1 MLELKKIYKS
11 YRAEGMEQ
19 SVLEN
24 VSLSFR
30 EHELAVILG
39 PAGAGKTTLLR
50 LIGGFEGIDHGEI
63 RINGEPVGE
72 PERREWDVRRQYD
85 ISYISQEP
93 ALFEELTVLENV
105 ELSLWAEGLTES
117 ARRERAIRSLG
128 QIGLKRQ
135 MHRKPSELSS
145 GQRKKAEVARA
156 LAKESRIILADEPT
170 GMLDS
175 DSGYQI
181 MELLKEAAAT
191 RLVIVVTHHA
201 ELAEIYATRVIRMIA
216 GSVLDDSM
224 PFYGRRENKTR
235 KPAFRI
241 KGKRYP
247 VRIRYPFWIKKDA
260 ALHISVWTMGIAGI
274 SAASASGN
282 ALYTAV
288 MSVLLTGMMG
298 ISAYFLQMRR
308 GKETCIMRRLG
319 VSVWDIVLMSG
330 FEAVCIGI
338 GAALCGGILGLA
350 LSAALSGTVMAAR
363 ACIPA
368 GIGFVLHVILNLCF
382 TCSIMMRQRQGT
394 AARL

>member
-1 MLELKKIYKS
+1 
-11 YRAEGMEQ
+11 
-19 SVLEN
+19 
-24 VSLSFR
+24 
-30 EHELAVILG
+30 
-39 PAGAGKTTLLR
+39 
-50 LIGGFEGIDHGEI
+50 
-63 RINGEPVGE
+63 
-72 PERREWDVRRQYD
+72 
-85 ISYISQEP
+85 
-93 ALFEELTVLENV
+93 
-105 ELSLWAEGLTES
+105 
-117 ARRERAIRSLG
+117 
-128 QIGLKRQ
+128 
-135 MHRKPSELSS
+135 
-145 GQRKKAEVARA
+145 
-156 LAKESRIILADEPT
+156 
-170 GMLDS
+170 
-175 DSGYQI
+175 
-181 MELLKEAAAT
+181 
-191 RLVIVVTHHA
+191 
-201 ELAEIYATRVIRMIA
+201 
-216 GSVLDDSM
+216 
-224 PFYGRRENKTR
+224 
-235 KPAFRI
+235 
-241 KGKRYP
+241 
-247 VRIRYPFWIKKDA
+247 
-260 ALHISVWTMGIAGI
+260 MGIAGI